1 MDVRKKLNEMTL
13 EQKCALLSGKDVF
26 KTRGYEAFGIPQMF
40 LADGPNGLRKQAG
53 ASDHLGLNPSLPAT
67 CFPTAS
73 TVACSWSEELGE
85 EIGRVLGTEA
95 AAQGVGVVLGPGLNM
110 KRSPLCG
117 RNFEYFSED
126 PVLAGK
132 LAAAYVRGI
141 QSKGVS
147 ACPKHYA
154 VNSQETRRMTSDS
167 VLDERTLREVYLTG
181 FEIAVKEGKPEAI
194 MTSYNL
200 INGTYANE
208 NKHLL
213 EDILKQEWGYEG
225 MVVTDWG
232 CSNDHA
238 LGVKYGST
246 LEMPAAGGDSVRELL
261 RAVKNGKLSV
271 KDIDA
276 RCEELL
282 RLVFKS
288 EKTMNNAPKTIN
300 ADAHH
305 AAAREAAAQCLTLL
319 KNVDNLL
326 PLAAGTK
333 VAVIGDFARTP
344 RYQGA
349 GSSMVNSTRV
359 DNLWDSLKESGL
371 MITGYAQGFDRFG
384 RPDDLLS
391 KEAVELAKSAEVAL
405 VCLGLDEVQESE
417 GLDRS
422 HMKLSKNQIDVL
434 RAVALVNPRTVVVLF
449 AGCSLETPFR
459 DDCMALLY
467 AGLGGQAGAGAVAD
481 VLTGRVNPSGK
492 LAETWPEELGDTPAF
507 NYFAG
512 DARTVEYR
520 EGIYIGYRYYQKA
533 GVPVAFPFGFGL
545 SYTSYTYSDIKASDR
560 EVCFTVKNT
569 GGVKGAEIA
578 QLYVSKQDGSIFRA
592 ARELKGFARVELEPG
607 EKKHVS
613 IMLNDKTFGYFNV
626 KSMRWETEEGSYT
639 LSIGRSSEDIA
650 LSAEVIVKGTGAPD
664 PYKGLDLSFYSSG
677 SVQQVPDKQF
687 EALLGRSIPSRKR
700 EINRHMTLGEMKYSR
715 SPLAILACLI
725 ITNLMNNSLRR
736 GKPDLNLLFIYN
748 MPLHAIAKMTGGM
761 VSMGMVDGIVMEL
774 KGFWIIGILRLV
786 YEFIKNQVL
795 NAQLEKRLNAKP

>member
-1 MDVRKKLNEMTL
+1 MDIRKTMGAMTL

-154 VNSQETRRMTSDS
+154 VNSQETRRMSSDS
-167 VLDERTLREVYLTG
+167 VLDERTLREIYLTG
-181 FEIAVKEGKPEAI
+181 FEIAVKEGKPETI

-246 LEMPAAGGDSVRELL
+246 LEMPAPGGDSVRELL

-282 RLVFKS
+282 RLVFNI
-288 EKTMNNAPKTIN
+288 EKTMNNAPKTFN

-305 AAAREAAAQCLTLL
+305 TAAREAAAQCLTLL
-319 KNVDNLL
+319 KNADNLL

-359 DNLWDSLKESGL
+359 DNLWDSLKDSNL
-371 MITGYAQGFDRFG
+371 DIAGYAQGFERFG
-384 RPDDLLS
+384 NPDDILLN
-391 KEAVELAKSAEVAL
+391 EAVALAKSAEVTL
-405 VCLGLDEVQESE
+405 MCLGLDEVQECE
-417 GLDRS
+417 GLDRT

-434 RAVALVNPRTVVVLF
+434 RAVAQVNPRTVVVLF
-449 AGCSLETPFR
+449 TGCSVETPFR

-533 GVPVAFPFGFGL
+533 EVPVAFPFGFGL

-578 QLYVSKQDGSIFRA
+578 QLYVSKQGGSIFRA
-592 ARELKGFARVELEPG
+592 AQELKGFARVVLEPG
-607 EKKHVS
+607 EKKQVS
-613 IMLNDKTFGYFNV
+613 ITLDDKTFRYFNV
-626 KSMRWETEEGSYT
+626 KTMRWETEEGSYT

-664 PYKGLDLSFYSSG
+664 PYEGMDLSFYRSG
-677 SVQQVPDKQF
+677 SVQQVPDEQF
-687 EALLGRSIPSRKR
+687 EALIGRRITSGKR
-700 EINRHMTLGEMKYSR
+700 EIDRHMTLGEMKYSR
-715 SPLAILACLI
+715 SPLAILVCLI
-725 ITNLMNNSLRR
+725 ITRLMNNSLRR

-774 KGFWIIGILRLV
+774 KGFWIIGILRLA

-795 NAQLEKRLNAKP
+795 NAQLEKRLNAKS

>member
-1 MDVRKKLNEMTL
+1 MDIRKILGVMTL

-26 KTRGYEAFGIPQMF
+26 KTRGYETLGIPQMF
-40 LADGPNGLRKQAG
+40 LSDGPNGLRKQAG

-95 AAQGVGVVLGPGLNM
+95 AAQGVSVVLGPGLNM

-117 RNFEYFSED
+117 RNFEYYAED

-154 VNSQETRRMTSDS
+154 VNNQETRRMASDS
-167 VLDERTLREVYLTG
+167 VLDERTLREIYLTG
-181 FEIAVKEGKPEAI
+181 FEIAVKEGKPETI

-208 NKHLL
+208 HKQLL

-246 LEMPAAGGDSVRELL
+246 LEMPAPGGDSVRELL
-261 RAVKNGKLSV
+261 RAVKDGKLYER
-271 KDIDA
+271 DIDA

-282 RLVFKS
+282 KLVFKTDQ
-288 EKTMNNAPKTIN
+288 TMNKAPKTFS

-305 AAAREAAAQCLTLL
+305 QAAREAAARCLTLL
-319 KNVDNLL
+319 KNEENLL

-333 VAVIGDFARTP
+333 VAVIGDFARSP

-371 MITGYAQGFDRFG
+371 EIAGYAQGFERFG
-384 RPDDLLS
+384 RPDDLLAN
-391 KEAVELAKSAEVAL
+391 EAVALAKSAEVAL
-405 VCLGLDEVQESE
+405 LCLGLDELHESE
-417 GLDRS
+417 GLDRT

-434 RAVALVNPRTVVVLF
+434 RAVAQVNPRTAVVLF
-449 AGCSLETPFR
+449 AGCSVETSFR

-481 VLTGRVNPSGK
+481 ALMGYVNPSGK
-492 LAETWPEELGDTPAF
+492 LAETWPEALEDTPAF

-512 DARTVEYR
+512 DAKTVEYR

-533 GVPVAFPFGFGL
+533 GVPAAFPFGFGL
-545 SYTSYTYSDIKASDR
+545 SYTSFTYSDIKASGR
-560 EVCFTVKNT
+560 EVCFTIKNT

-578 QLYVSKQDGSIFRA
+578 QLYVSKQGGSIFRA

-607 EKKHVS
+607 EEKRVS
-613 IMLNDKTFGYFNV
+613 ITLDDKTFRYFNV
-626 KSMRWETEEGSYT
+626 KTTRWETEEGSYT

-650 LSAEVIVKGTGAPD
+650 LSAEVMVKGTGAPD
-664 PYKGLDLSFYSSG
+664 PYEGLNLGCYLNG
-677 SVQQVPDKQF
+677 KVQQVPDKQF
-687 EALLGRSIPSRKR
+687 EALLGRRIPSKKR

-715 SPLAILACLI
+715 SPIAILACLI
-725 ITNLMNNSLRR
+725 ITRLMMNSLRR

-774 KGFWIIGILRLV
+774 QGFWVIGILRLA

-795 NAQLEKRLNAKP
+795 NAQLEKRLNAKS